1 MRPIVLDQVSFKRN
15 ETIIFK
21 HLDYEFSEGTFTLLR
36 GDSGSGKSTLL
47 KLIAGFAELPYE
59 GDALVLGKNQKDLL
73 VLERASKVGMV
84 FQNPNQQ
91 FTMGT
96 LRREITFALENLLI
110 GFDGI
115 QERIQEAVQLTQ
127 TNHLLDR
134 ELSTLSGGEKQRASL
149 AVLLA
154 MDTPILLLDEPFAS
168 VDPKSRDDLIQ
179 LLVKLKNKGKTILLC
194 DHDLANY
201 QNRVDKV
208 VTLTQVGLVEEP
220 LSILNKLPDP
230 ILSKHVTSKTSL
242 LTLKDVG
249 YSQGQRELLRP
260 TDFSFFEGITTLTGD
275 NGTGKSTLLKAMAQ
289 QKKYRGKM
297 SYQNERIRS
306 RRKWY
311 QKMTLAV
318 QDASQ
323 QFVCLT
329 PEEELTFNVKLNEE
343 QQLKQREVLESLDL
357 IDKLKGSLFH
367 LSEGQKKMIQ
377 LTAMLSL
384 EKELLLLDEPFT
396 GLDEKACQI
405 FMDWMKEKE
414 QHFVIV
420 SHRLAPLSENSDHH
434 VILAN
439 QELYDTQEN
448 LEWKGAFRESYQNQY
463 A

>member
-1 MRPIVLDQVSFKRN
+1 M
-15 ETIIFK
+15 
-21 HLDYEFSEGTFTLLR
+21 
-36 GDSGSGKSTLL
+36 
-47 KLIAGFAELPYE
+47 
-59 GDALVLGKNQKDLL
+59 
-73 VLERASKVGMV
+73 
-84 FQNPNQQ
+84 
-91 FTMGT
+91 
-96 LRREITFALENLLI
+96 
-110 GFDGI
+110 
-115 QERIQEAVQLTQ
+115 
-127 TNHLLDR
+127 
-134 ELSTLSGGEKQRASL
+134 
-149 AVLLA
+149 
-154 MDTPILLLDEPFAS
+154 
-168 VDPKSRDDLIQ
+168 
-179 LLVKLKNKGKTILLC
+179 
-194 DHDLANY
+194 
-201 QNRVDKV
+201 
-208 VTLTQVGLVEEP
+208 
-220 LSILNKLPDP
+220 
-230 ILSKHVTSKTSL
+230 TSKTSL

-249 YSQGQRELLRP
+249 YSQGQRELLSP

-289 QKKYRGKM
+289 QKKYRGNM
-297 SYQNERIRS
+297 YYQNERIRS

-311 QKMTLAV
+311 QKMTMAV

-420 SHRLAPLSENSDHH
+420 SHRLAPLSGNSDHH